1 MPKQWAMWRQSG
13 KDVTVQTHKVG
24 LVLFHK
30 ARTTAQEHVP
40 AQLIQ
45 ENQQA
50 RTEADRAN
58 NGFILG
64 GASRS
69 GRQAVLRI

>member
-1 MPKQWAMWRQSG
+1 MPKQWAMWRRSG

-30 ARTTAQEHVP
+30 AGTTAQEHVP

-45 ENQQA
+45 ENQQS
-50 RTEADRAN
+50 RTKVDRAN

-64 GASRS
+64 GASRG